1 MSPVRAS
8 PSVLCMVTEDIRGE
22 TVVRLDGVRKE
33 YGGTTA
39 LDGVSLEIR
48 AGEAVAVM
56 GPSGCGKSTLLNM
69 IAGLDRPTAGSVVVR
84 GENVGELSEK
94 GLALYRRRHIGMVFQ
109 FFNLI
114 DDLSALDNVALAAQL
129 TGTPARQAR
138 RRALELF
145 DELEIADRARAYP
158 AVLSGGERQR
168 VAVARA
174 LMNRPALLLAD
185 EPTGALDSRTGEQ
198 VMDLLLDLNQ
208 IGQTLVLVT
217 HDERLA
223 RRCASRL
230 VLLADGRVTG
240 EHTLE
245 PAA

>member
-1 MSPVRAS
+1 MPGVRAS
-8 PSVLCMVTEDIRGE
+8 RMLQGMENEGR

-33 YGGTTA
+33 YGASVA
-39 LDGVSLEIR
+39 LDGVSLEIG

-56 GPSGCGKSTLLNM
+56 GPSGSGKSTLLNM
-69 IAGLDRPTAGSVVVR
+69 VAGLDRPTSGRVVVE
-84 GENVGELSEK
+84 GEDLGRLNET
-94 GLALYRRRHIGMVFQ
+94 GLALYRRRRVGMIFQ

-129 TGTPARQAR
+129 TGAAAGTAR

-145 DELEIADRARAYP
+145 EELGIADRRNVYP
-158 AVLSGGERQR
+158 AALSGGERQR

-185 EPTGALDSRTGEQ
+185 EPTGALDSSAGEQ

-208 IGQTLVLVT
+208 IGQTLLMVT

-223 RRCASRL
+223 ARCAGRL
-230 VLLADGRVTG
+230 VELADGRVVR
-240 EHTLE
+240 ESSLE
-245 PAA
+245 PRL

>member
-1 MSPVRAS
+1 
-8 PSVLCMVTEDIRGE
+8 MVTDDSAGE
-22 TVVRLDGVRKE
+22 AVVRLDGVRKE

-39 LDGVSLEIR
+39 LDGVSLRIR

-69 IAGLDRPTAGSVVVR
+69 VSGLDRPTDGTVVVH
-84 GENVGELSEK
+84 GEDVGRLGEK
-94 GLALYRRRHIGMVFQ
+94 GLALYRRRRIGMIFQ
-109 FFNLI
+109 FFNLV
-114 DDLSALDNVALAAQL
+114 DDLTALDNVALAAQL
-129 TGTPARQAR
+129 TGSPARQAR

-145 DELEIADRARAYP
+145 EELGIADRRNAYP

-185 EPTGALDSRTGEQ
+185 EPTGALDSRAGEQ

-208 IGQTLVLVT
+208 IGQTLILVT
-217 HDERLA
+217 HDEHLA

-230 VLLADGRVTG
+230 VLLADGRVAG

-245 PAA
+245 PSA

>member
-1 MSPVRAS
+1 MTTDTP
-8 PSVLCMVTEDIRGE
+8 
-22 TVVRLDGVRKE
+22 VVRLDGVRKE
-33 YGGTTA
+33 YGDTVA

-48 AGEAVAVM
+48 SGEAVAVM

-69 IAGLDRPTAGSVVVR
+69 IAGLDRPTAGEVSVH
-84 GENVGELSEK
+84 GERLDTMNETR
-94 GLALYRRRHIGMVFQ
+94 LALFRRHHLGMIFQ
-109 FFNLI
+109 FFNLL

-129 TGTPARQAR
+129 TGSAAGAAR

-145 DELEIADRARAYP
+145 DELGIADRRNVHP
-158 AVLSGGERQR
+158 AALSGGERQR

-185 EPTGALDSRTGEQ
+185 EPTGALDSRAGEQ

-208 IGQTLVLVT
+208 IGQTLLIVT

-223 RRCASRL
+223 HRCANRL
-230 VLLADGRVTG
+230 IELADGRIARESALDRV
-240 EHTLE
+240 
-245 PAA
+245 

>member
-1 MSPVRAS
+1 
-8 PSVLCMVTEDIRGE
+8 MVTEDIRE
-22 TVVRLDGVRKE
+22 EAVVRLDGVRKE

-84 GENVGELSEK
+84 GENVGELGERV
-94 GLALYRRRHIGMVFQ
+94 LALYRRRHIGMVFQ

-145 DELEIADRARAYP
+145 DELETADRARAYP

>member
-1 MSPVRAS
+1 
-8 PSVLCMVTEDIRGE
+8 MVIEDSRGE
-22 TVVRLDGVRKE
+22 AVVRLDGVRKE
-33 YGGTTA
+33 YGETTA

-69 IAGLDRPTAGSVVVR
+69 IAGLDRPTAGTVLVR
-84 GENVGELSEK
+84 GESVGELSEK
-94 GLALYRRRHIGMVFQ
+94 GLALYRRRHIGMIFQ

-145 DELEIADRARAYP
+145 EELEIADRARAYP

-185 EPTGALDSRTGEQ
+185 EPTGALDSRAGEQ

-208 IGQTLVLVT
+208 IGQTLILVT

-230 VLLADGRVTG
+230 VLLADGRVAG

-245 PAA
+245 PAV